1 MSVLSSSF
9 RVCLFVF
16 KDLMIASSFFVTSP
30 SQIPKR
36 VKKITK
42 PNSEISVFTGKYFKY
57 MCS

>member
-9 RVCLFVF
+9 RVCLFF
-16 KDLMIASSFFVTSP
+16 KDLMIASFFVTPP

-36 VKKITK
+36 VKKTAT
-42 PNSEISVFTGKYFKY
+42 NSEISVFTGKYFKY